1 MERTFNAQEI
11 FEMAIDIERQG
22 RAFYQK
28 ASDSFD
34 DQRLKSLLHGL
45 AEMERE
51 HEEIFIS
58 LKDQCLS
65 SEEYAQGYDPDGVAA
80 SYLGAMTS
88 GRVFDRKLA
97 FTGSESIEDVLNKGI
112 EAEKNSILFYT
123 GLKHLVPEG
132 LGRENVDRI
141 IGEEMKHVLLL
152 SDMLASVT
160 G

>member
-1 MERTFNAQEI
+1 MEGSYNAQEI

-22 RAFYQK
+22 RAFYLK
-28 ASDSFD
+28 ASESFE
-34 DQRLKSLLHGL
+34 DQRLKSLLRRL
-45 AEMERE
+45 AEMEKE
-51 HEEIFIS
+51 HEEVFIS
-58 LKDQCLS
+58 LKNQLFSNED
-65 SEEYAQGYDPDGVAA
+65 YAKGYDPDGVAA

-88 GRVFDRKLA
+88 GRVFNWNMT

-123 GLKHLVPEG
+123 GLKRLVPEG
-132 LGRENVDRI
+132 LGRDNVDRI

-152 SDMLASVT
+152 SDILASVA